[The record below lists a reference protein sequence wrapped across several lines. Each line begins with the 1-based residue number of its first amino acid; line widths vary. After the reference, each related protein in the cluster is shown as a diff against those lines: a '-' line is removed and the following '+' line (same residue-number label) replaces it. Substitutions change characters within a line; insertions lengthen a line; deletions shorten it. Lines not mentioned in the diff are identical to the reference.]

1 MPHASDVMH
10 RPGSVPV
17 HVMIRAR
24 TAVLSLAAALSA
36 CSAGSNAILQTLPYA
51 YGRNPG
57 VDNARLNPN
66 FRYLRVT
73 IGGRVVL
80 LALGNVDS
88 HPQGPIE
95 VWYSAERE
103 VLRLQNGRIIGA
115 VGLTTEWRD
124 VSLPELPSWSVAA
137 RANQA
142 YLWTRT
148 RDVMPGYRFGVKDA
162 LSLRV
167 VPEPKRSA
175 LKGLD
180 PQRLAWFEERA
191 ESGPVAGISA
201 VFGNRSAVDIPLPPA
216 RYAVDLQGGLETVVY
231 GEQCLVSDLC
241 FTWQRWPAQTQSA
254 AEQK

>member
-1 MPHASDVMH
+1 MK
-10 RPGSVPV
+10 
-17 HVMIRAR
+17 IRAR
-24 TAVLSLAAALSA
+24 AAVLSLVITLSA

-80 LALGNVDS
+80 LARGNVDS

-103 VLRLQNGRIIGA
+103 VLRLQNGRLVGA
-115 VGLTTEWRD
+115 VGLTTEWRH
-124 VSLPELPSWSVAA
+124 VSLPELPSWSATA
-137 RANQA
+137 RTEQDIR
-142 YLWTRT
+142 WTRT

-162 LSLRV
+162 LALRV
-167 VPEPKRSA
+167 VPGPKRSA
-175 LKGLD
+175 LQGLYS
-180 PQRLAWFEERA
+180 QRLTWFEERV
-191 ESGPVAGISA
+191 ESEQVARLSAFFGISRA
-201 VFGNRSAVDIPLPPA
+201 TDLRLPPA
-216 RYAVDLQGGLETVVY
+216 RYAVDLQVGRETVVY
-231 GEQCLVSDLC
+231 GEQCLAAELC
-241 FTWQRWPAQTQSA
+241 FTWQRWPVQAQSA

>member
-1 MPHASDVMH
+1 VPLS
-10 RPGSVPV
+10 SVPANV
-17 HVMIRAR
+17 KIRAR
-24 TAVLSLAAALSA
+24 AAVLSLVVTLSA

-51 YGRNPG
+51 YGRNPS
-57 VDNARLNPN
+57 VDSARLNPN

-80 LALGNVDS
+80 LAQGNVDS

-103 VLRLQNGRIIGA
+103 VLRLQNGRLVGA

-124 VSLPELPSWSVAA
+124 VFLPELPSWSVAA
-137 RANQA
+137 RADQA
-142 YLWTRT
+142 FRWTRT

-175 LKGLD
+175 LQGLD
-180 PQRLAWFEERA
+180 PQRLTWFEERI
-191 ESGPVAGISA
+191 ESEPVAGLFA
-201 VFGNRSAVDIPLPPA
+201 VFGNSFAADIPLPPA
-216 RYAVDLQGGLETVVY
+216 RYAVDVQGGRETVVY
-231 GEQCLVSDLC
+231 GEQCLAPELC
-241 FTWQRWPAQTQSA
+241 FTWQRWPVQAQSS

>member
-1 MPHASDVMH
+1 VK
-10 RPGSVPV
+10 
-17 HVMIRAR
+17 IRAR
-24 TAVLSLAAALSA
+24 AAVLLLVATLSG
-36 CSAGSNAILQTLPYA
+36 CSASSNAILQTLPYA
-51 YGRNPG
+51 YRRNPG
-57 VDNARLNPN
+57 VDSARLNPN

-73 IGGRVVL
+73 IGGRVAL

-103 VLRLQNGRIIGA
+103 VLRLQHGRLVGA

-142 YLWTRT
+142 YLWIRT

-167 VPEPKRSA
+167 VSEPKRSA
-175 LKGLD
+175 LQGLD
-180 PQRLAWFEERA
+180 PQRLTWFEERA
-191 ESGPVAGISA
+191 ESGSVAGLSA
-201 VFGNRSAVDIPLPPA
+201 VFGNSSTVDIPLPPA
-216 RYAVDLQGGLETVVY
+216 RYAVDLQGGRETVVY
-231 GEQCLVSDLC
+231 GEQCLAPELC
-241 FTWQRWPAQTQSA
+241 FTWQRWPAQAQSA

>member
-1 MPHASDVMH
+1 MK
-10 RPGSVPV
+10 
-17 HVMIRAR
+17 IRSRVAILLLL
-24 TAVLSLAAALSA
+24 VAALSA

-73 IGGRVVL
+73 IKRRAVL

-103 VLRLQNGRIIGA
+103 VLRLQNGRLVGA

-137 RANQA
+137 RADQA
-142 YLWTRT
+142 YPWTRT

-167 VPEPKRSA
+167 VLEPKRGA
-175 LKGLD
+175 LQGLD
-180 PQRLAWFEERA
+180 PQRLTWFEDRVEP
-191 ESGPVAGISA
+191 GPVARLSA
-201 VFGNRSAVDIPLPPA
+201 VFGSSPATDLLLPPA
-216 RYAVDLQGGLETVVY
+216 RYAVDLQGGRETVVY
-231 GEQCLVSDLC
+231 GEQCLAPDLC
-241 FTWQRWPAQTQSA
+241 FTWQRWPAQNQTP
-254 AEQK
+254 AEQN